1 MIVNN
6 KVVLTETGQEKIDK
20 LKQKY
25 DPNKVI
31 PVLVEN
37 KQYAAR
43 IANLR
48 RVQQKKQD
56 DNDQLVAV
64 V

>member
-1 MIVNN
+1 
-6 KVVLTETGQEKIDK
+6 
-20 LKQKY
+20 
-25 DPNKVI
+25 
-31 PVLVEN
+31 VLVEN